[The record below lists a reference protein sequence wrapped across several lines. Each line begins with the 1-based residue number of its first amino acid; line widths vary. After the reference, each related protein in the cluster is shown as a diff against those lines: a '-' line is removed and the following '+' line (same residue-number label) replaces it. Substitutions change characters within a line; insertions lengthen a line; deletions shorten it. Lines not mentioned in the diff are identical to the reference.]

1 MCIVSTVCFEAINK
15 KCNNLCLSEDRRPAS
30 VPFGTRTVSAHT
42 LFFFFFLY
50 GNLSETCSIFFLE
63 PSRHNIF
70 SVDYYWGGTLV
81 VCFVS
86 SCVLATLMD
95 KSCQF

>member
-15 KCNNLCLSEDRRPAS
+15 KCNNLCLSEDHRPAS
-30 VPFGTRTVSAHT
+30 VPFGTGTVSAHT
-42 LFFFFFLY
+42 LFFLY

-70 SVDYYWGGTLV
+70 SVDYYWGGGDPCCLFCV
-81 VCFVS
+81 VLC
-86 SCVLATLMD
+86 LGNTNG
-95 KSCQF
+95 